1 MTYGVDVTHVAF
13 KLGPLSGA
21 GCTIDPVLIRVLRR
35 RLRPYLGLVAGVL
48 LLQLVA
54 TLASLWLPA
63 LNADIIDNGVARGDT
78 AYIWRVGAVMLAV
91 SAVQVVSQ
99 IGAVWCAARTAMGVG
114 RDLRA
119 RVFDTVLSF
128 SSRELGQF
136 GAPTLITR
144 STNDVQQVQM
154 LTFMTLVMLVAAP
167 ITGVGGV
174 VMAIRQDVGLSW
186 LIAVA
191 VLVLLAGMGLVIRR
205 MVPLFRAQQK
215 QLDAVNR
222 VMREQIGGIRVV
234 RAFTREE
241 DEKERFRTTNTE
253 LTRIGLRVGDLM
265 ALMFPF
271 VMLVLNLSSV
281 GVVWFGAQRVESGA
295 MQVGSLIAYISYL
308 IQILMSIMMATM
320 VATMIPRASVAA
332 ERIGEVLETSTSVAR
347 PDDPATPPTRHGTV
361 DLDGVSFTYPGAEEP
376 VLQDIAFTARPGT
389 TTAIVGGTGAGKT
402 TLLRLIPRLA
412 DVTGGAVRVDGVDVR
427 DLAPHDLWAR
437 VGLVPQRP
445 YLFSGTVASNLRF
458 GDPDATDEQIWE
470 ALRVAQAAD
479 FVSTWPD
486 GLDHPVAQGGT
497 NVSGGQRQRLC
508 IARALVARP
517 DIYLFDDS
525 FSALD
530 LSTDARL
537 RAALR
542 PMTREATVVV
552 VAQRI
557 STVVDADQIVVL
569 DGGRVVGT
577 GTHDE
582 LLATCPTYVE
592 IARSQELAGVAS

>member
-1 MTYGVDVTHVAF
+1 
-13 KLGPLSGA
+13 
-21 GCTIDPVLIRVLRR
+21 VLIRVLRR
-35 RLRPYLGLVAGVL
+35 RLRPYLGLVVGVL
-48 LLQLVA
+48 VLQLVA

-119 RVFDTVLSF
+119 GVFDTVLSF

-174 VMAIRQDVGLSW
+174 VMAVRQDVGLSW

-191 VLVLLAGMGLVIRR
+191 VLVLLAGMGLVIRA

-241 DEKERFRTTNTE
+241 DEKARFRTTNTE

-271 VMLVLNLSSV
+271 VMLVMNLSSV

-332 ERIGEVLETSTSVAR
+332 ERIGEVLDTATSVVR

-361 DLDGVSFTYPGAEEP
+361 VLDGVSFTYPGAEEP
-376 VLQDIAFTARPGT
+376 VLRDVTFTARPGT

-458 GDPDATDEQIWE
+458 GDPDATDEQVWE

-479 FVSTWPD
+479 FVSTWAD

-542 PMTREATVVV
+542 PMTRQATVVV

-569 DGGRVVGT
+569 DAGRVVGT

-592 IARSQELAGVAS
+592 IARSQELAGAAS

>member
-1 MTYGVDVTHVAF
+1 MLV
-13 KLGPLSGA
+13 
-21 GCTIDPVLIRVLRR
+21 RVLRR
-35 RLRPYLGLVAGVL
+35 RLRPYLGLVVGVL

-91 SAVQVVSQ
+91 SAVQVVAQ

-114 RDLRA
+114 RDLRVA
-119 RVFDTVLSF
+119 VFDTVLGF

-154 LTFMTLVMLVAAP
+154 LTFMSLVMLVAAP

-186 LIAVA
+186 LIGVA
-191 VLVLLAGMGLVIRR
+191 VLVLLVGMALVISR

-241 DEKERFRTTNTE
+241 DEKARFRTTNTE

-271 VMLVLNLSSV
+271 VMLVMNLSSV

-332 ERIGEVLETSTSVAR
+332 ERIGEVLGTTTSVVR
-347 PDDPATPPTRHGTV
+347 PEHPASPTARHGTV
-361 DLDGVSFTYPGAEEP
+361 EVDAVSFTYPGAETP
-376 VLQDIAFTARPGT
+376 VLQDVSFTARPGT

-412 DVTGGAVRVDGVDVR
+412 DVTGGGVRVDSTDVR
-427 DLAPHDLWAR
+427 DMAPQDLWSR

-445 YLFSGTVASNLRF
+445 YLFSGTVATNLRF
-458 GDPDATDEQIWE
+458 GNPDATDEEIWE

-479 FVSTWPD
+479 FVTSWADT
-486 GLDHPVAQGGT
+486 LDHPVAQGGT

-508 IARALVARP
+508 IARALVARH

-542 PMTREATVVV
+542 PMTRQATVVV

-569 DGGRVVGT
+569 DAGRVVGT

-582 LLATCPTYVE
+582 LLATCPTYRE
-592 IARSQELAGVAS
+592 IARSQELAGVTS

>member
-1 MTYGVDVTHVAF
+1 MAHNE
-13 KLGPLSGA
+13 
-21 GCTIDPVLIRVLRR
+21 RVLTRLLRR
-35 RLRPYLGLVAGVL
+35 FLRPYTGLVAMVL
-48 LLQLVA
+48 VLQLVA
-54 TLASLWLPA
+54 TLASLWLPS
-63 LNADIIDNGVARGDT
+63 LNADIIDFGIARGDT
-78 AYIWRVGAVMLAV
+78 GYIWRVGAIMLAV
-91 SAVQVVSQ
+91 SAVQAAAQVAATW
-99 IGAVWCAARTAMGVG
+99 GAARASMGVG
-114 RDLRA
+114 KDLRSG
-119 RVFDTVLSF
+119 VFDRVLSF
-128 SSRELGQF
+128 SARELGEF

-144 STNDVQQVQM
+144 NTNDVQQLQQ
-154 LTFMTLVMLVAAP
+154 LTFMVLVMLVAAP

-174 VMAIRQDVGLSW
+174 IMAMRHDVGLSW

-191 VLVLLAGMGLVIRR
+191 VIVLLGGMALIIRR
-205 MVPLFRAQQK
+205 MVPLFQAQQRE
-215 QLDAVNR
+215 LDSVNR
-222 VMREQIGGIRVV
+222 ILREQITGVRVV
-234 RAFTREE
+234 RAFTREPE
-241 DEKERFRTTNTE
+241 ETERFRTTNHA
-253 LTRIGLRVGDLM
+253 LTGIGLQVGDLM

-271 VMLVLNLSSV
+271 VMLVMNLSSV
-281 GVVWFGAQRVESGA
+281 GVIWFGAQRVEAGA
-295 MQVGSLIAYISYL
+295 MEVGALTAYISYL

-332 ERIGEVLETSTSVAR
+332 ERIGEVLETSTSVVR